1 MKLGLGWAGQCGLME
16 LGQSHDPHPCHL
28 SALET
33 NTQMATGATW
43 IKWPHCA
50 GSSRILP
57 TLEAT
62 LAVSQFLASLRVA

>member
-1 MKLGLGWAGQCGLME
+1 MSLGLGWAGQCGLME
-16 LGQSHDPHPCHL
+16 LGQPRDPHPCYF

-33 NTQMATGATW
+33 SMQLATGATW

-50 GSSRILP
+50 GSSRISP

-62 LAVSQFLASLRVA
+62 LAVSQFLASLQVA